1 MARFRG
7 TLHGQGSQVSQL
19 GSPKSGL
26 VATINGWNVGIEVNA
41 IYDPTTKKDVIGV
54 WVTGG
59 SNQPNHKRHQ
69 IIEVEG
75 T

>member
-7 TLHGQGSQVSQL
+7 TLQGQRGQVSRL
-19 GSPKSGL
+19 DSSKSGL
-26 VATINGWNVGIEVNA
+26 AATINGWNVGIEVNA
-41 IYDPTTKKDVIGV
+41 VYDPTTKKDVIRV

-59 SNQPNHKRHQ
+59 NNQPSHKRHQ